1 MYCIKCGVELAESEK
16 TCPLCGTL
24 VFHPDLPA
32 PDGEKPYPVGQ
43 RPPQQV
49 SPMGA
54 KFILSMFFVAGLV
67 IPTLCDWQING
78 TITWSGY
85 IIGAVLLGY
94 IWLVLPFWFRRPN
107 PIIFVPCGFGAV
119 ALYLLYI
126 SLVTGGG
133 WFLTFGLPVT
143 AVFGS
148 IVTAVVVLV
157 RCLRRGRL
165 YIFGGAALAIGV
177 FMPVMEWLLTL
188 TFPPIPFY
196 GWSLYPLAVLAL
208 TGITMIIIAVS
219 RPMRETLERKFFL

>member
-1 MYCIKCGVELAESEK
+1 MYCIKCGVELADSEK

-24 VFHPDLPA
+24 VFHPDFPT

-49 SPMGA
+49 SPLGA

-78 TITWSGY
+78 GITWSGY
-85 IIGAVLLGY
+85 VIGALVLAYL
-94 IWLVLPFWFRRPN
+94 WLVLPFWFRRPN
-107 PIIFVPCGFGAV
+107 PIVFVPCGFAAIG
-119 ALYLLYI
+119 LYLLYI
-126 SLVTGGG
+126 DFATAGG

-143 AVFGS
+143 ASFGG
-148 IVTAVVVLV
+148 IITAVVVLV

-165 YIFGGAALAIGV
+165 FIFGGAALATGI
-177 FMPVMEWLLTL
+177 FMPVMEWLLTVS
-188 TFPPIPFY
+188 FPLIPFY
-196 GWSLYPLAVLAL
+196 GWSLYPLAVLVL
-208 TGITMIIIAVS
+208 IGITMIVIAIS